1 MRSERSALAQRA
13 VTAVALWTA
22 TAAAVRPARADVRVL
37 VAADSYLA
45 TTPGLSTDNAADVA
59 WSAHLEAKDPAR
71 DLIVDWVERESLI
84 GGAPRR
90 ELHELAYVERGLAGL
105 ELTLGRFRVPGGF
118 WLIADGAGVALRAG
132 RVTAGVFGGS
142 RSFTNGRT
150 DTLLTGSPHLL
161 PLAGASITTRG
172 TVQAAASYTYTADR
186 VTLYRGDGTM
196 ASSRQPEQFV
206 DAELATP
213 LGDHGFVTLGANAG
227 SRYLVSYPT
236 AGALVAD
243 DPALRNVWFGSQA
256 AYALF
261 DARLGAWRLDT
272 TVAALRTKLGQVDDP
287 ALAAIS
293 GSFLEGTLRALWHP
307 GRAWRI
313 DGRYRLR
320 LRDDHGRAQRAELAM
335 EWRRGA
341 LDVQARVGLDLHHV
355 AMTTAMTAPGFT
367 SSRTLLYRASVGRKT
382 TGSDLAAGVAAV
394 AALGDELAAGPGD
407 DAGDQR
413 APYTLEA
420 RSFGFVRAF
429 STAGAW
435 FGGLDG
441 ELDLHGDGARA
452 LLQLGFSR

>member
-1 MRSERSALAQRA
+1 MRSEPAVLALLAA
-13 VTAVALWTA
+13 IAAAAA
-22 TAAAVRPARADVRVL
+22 TARPARADVRVL

-45 TTPGLSTDNAADVA
+45 TTPGLSTDSAADVA
-59 WSAHLEAKDPAR
+59 WSAHLEARDPAR
-71 DLIVDWVERESLI
+71 DLVVDWVERESLI

-90 ELHELAYVERGLAGL
+90 ELHELAYVERGIAGV

-118 WLIADGAGVALRAG
+118 WLIADGAGAALRG
-132 RVTAGVFGGS
+132 HHITAGVFGGS

-150 DTLLTGSPHLL
+150 DTLLTRSPHLL
-161 PLAGASITTRG
+161 PLVGASVTARG
-172 TVQAAASYTYTADR
+172 AIQAAASYTYTADR
-186 VTLYRGDGTM
+186 VTLYRGDGAM

-206 DAELATP
+206 DAELATA
-213 LGDHGFVTLGANAG
+213 LGDHGFVTLGATAG

-243 DPALRNVWFGSQA
+243 DPTLQNVWFGSQA
-256 AYALF
+256 AYALL

-272 TVAALRTKLGQVDDP
+272 TVAALRTKLGQAADP
-287 ALAAIS
+287 ALAAIG
-293 GSFLEGTLRALWHP
+293 GSFLEATLRALWHP
-307 GRAWRI
+307 GRAWRL
-313 DGRYRLR
+313 DGRYRVR
-320 LRDDHGRAQRAELAM
+320 LRDDHGRAQRAELAV

-341 LDVQARVGLDLHHV
+341 LDVQARAGLDLHHV
-355 AMTTAMTAPGFT
+355 AMTTPGFVT
-367 SSRTLLYRASVGRKT
+367 SKTVLYRASVGRKT
-382 TGSDLAAGVAAV
+382 TGSDLAVGVAAV

-420 RSFGFVRAF
+420 RSFGFLRAF
-429 STAGAW
+429 ATAGAW
-435 FGGLDG
+435 FGGLDA